1 MKSYDAYIFDLY
13 GTLIDIHTDESS
25 MAFWH
30 KIRELFRMYGAD
42 YDAKELKNIYFET
55 IRKQEDRKTENDH
68 LVEIEISIVFQE
80 MFKRKGAAL
89 NEKQLHEVAW
99 HFRRDST
106 THLRLYAGA
115 VELLKTLRSSGR
127 RIFLLSNAQSL
138 FTLPELKETG
148 LLELFDDIVISS
160 DVGYRKPDALIFEF
174 LLKKHHLRAEQCLMI
189 GNDLDADI
197 RGAQT
202 AGMDSFY
209 IRSALSPRNEASDVF
224 PTYRQEFMDLKRL
237 RKRITSFT

>member
-30 KIRELFRMYGAD
+30 KIRELFHMYGAD

-55 IRKQEDRKTENDH
+55 IRKQEEQQSEPGH
-68 LVEIEISIVFQE
+68 LIEIDIRKVFQE
-80 MFKRKGAAL
+80 MFKYSKIYL
-89 NEKQLHEVAW
+89 NDRQIGDVAW
-99 HFRRDST
+99 RFRQDST
-106 THLRLYAGA
+106 THLRLYAGTK
-115 VELLKTLRSSGR
+115 ELLETLHIKGKKVY
-127 RIFLLSNAQSL
+127 LLSNAQSL

-160 DVGYRKPDALIFEF
+160 DIGYRKPDRLIFEF

-202 AGMDSFY
+202 AGTDSFY

>member
-115 VELLKTLRSSGR
+115 VELLKTLRSSGS
-127 RIFLLSNAQSL
+127 RIFLLSNAQTL
-138 FTLPELKETG
+138 FTLPELQQSG
-148 LLELFDDIVISS
+148 LDQLFDDIVISS
-160 DVGYRKPDALIFEF
+160 AVGYRKPDTAFFQF
-174 LLKKHHLRAEQCLMI
+174 LLRKHYLLPENCLMV
-189 GNDLDADI
+189 GNDLYTDI
-197 RGAQT
+197 AGAQAT
-202 AGMDSFY
+202 GMDSYY
-209 IRSALSPRNEASDVF
+209 IHSALSPKNEISDIV
-224 PTYRQEFMDLKRL
+224 PTYRQNKMDLKRL
-237 RKRITSFT
+237 RHILMNFT